1 MVRRRRVVRP
11 PQHRRPPPGL
21 SLPPNSPLSTLIF
34 LVLSTVFRWELRAL
48 RRDPAFWLV
57 GGLALAALGFALAN
71 GSAWRGYLDG
81 LRVSAARVDADLAAK
96 SRADAA
102 ELDRKPNPLIIAT
115 RDPRNPYGFAH
126 FQMQHSIVLPAT
138 PLAALTVGQSDLLPQ
153 TLLLNPGPP
162 PSLLG
167 SAEPEN
173 PYRLLIGPFDAAFVV
188 VSLAPL
194 LVIALTF
201 GLVAGE
207 RERGTLPLLLAQ
219 PLTLRAWIAGRLAPR
234 ALLGLLL
241 LAALTAAFLV
251 LSPGSASAA
260 PRLAL
265 WLGGALAYGAF
276 WFALSLAVATRRG
289 SSAMHALVLASL
301 WLGLVVL
308 VPAGINLA
316 VKTLHPVPSRIEQ
329 ILAMR
334 ASTDEIA
341 AQTSRHL
348 AAYYEDHPEFAPKPG
363 AVTEYSEIRFITNE
377 KLDRALAPVLARY
390 EAQLARQQALVE
402 KLSFLSPALLAH
414 AAFADAA
421 GTGLARHRE
430 FLRQAVTHHAELRA
444 FFNPRILKKEKFT
457 AWDEVPAFTFVEE
470 PARAVAARAI
480 PALTALAATA
490 IGLAAFTHFTL
501 RRAET

>member
-1 MVRRRRVVRP
+1 M
-11 PQHRRPPPGL
+11 
-21 SLPPNSPLSTLIF
+21 
-34 LVLSTVFRWELRAL
+34 LSTVFRWELRAL

-241 LAALTAAFLV
+241 LAALTAGFLFVSPSPALV
-251 LSPGSASAA
+251 LSPASASAA

-265 WLGGALAYGAF
+265 WLAVALAYGAF

-329 ILAMR
+329 VLAMR

-348 AAYYEDHPEFAPKPG
+348 AAYYEDHPEFAPKAG
-363 AVTEYSEIRFITNE
+363 AATEYSEIRFITNE

-390 EAQLARQQALVE
+390 DAQLARQQSLVE
-402 KLSFLSPALLAH
+402 RLSFLSPALLAH

-430 FLRQAVTHHAELRA
+430 FLRQAVTHHADLRA

-457 AWDEVPAFTFVEE
+457 AWDEVPAFTFDEE
-470 PARAVAARAI
+470 PTEAAAARIA
-480 PALTALAATA
+480 PALLALFIATA
-490 IGLAAFTHFTL
+490 AFAVWSAGAL
-501 RRAET
+501 RRSSPSA

>member
-1 MVRRRRVVRP
+1 M
-11 PQHRRPPPGL
+11 L
-21 SLPPNSPLSTLIF
+21 F
-34 LVLSTVFRWELRAL
+34 TVFRWELRAL

-81 LRVSAARVDADLAAK
+81 LRISAARVEADLAAQ
-96 SRADAA
+96 SRALAA
-102 ELDRKPNPLIIAT
+102 ELDRQPNPLITPT

-173 PYRLLIGPFDAAFVV
+173 PRRLLIGPFDAAFVV

-219 PLTLRAWIAGRLAPR
+219 PLTMRAFAAGRLAPR
-234 ALLGLLL
+234 ALLGLFLL
-241 LAALTAAFLV
+241 GALAAGFLLV
-251 LSPGSASAA
+251 SPASAA
-260 PRLAL
+260 GRLAL
-265 WLGGALAYGAF
+265 WLAVGLAYGAF

-289 SSAMHALVLASL
+289 SPAMHALVLAAL
-301 WLGLVVL
+301 WLGLVVV

-329 ILAMR
+329 ILALR

-341 AQTSRHL
+341 AQSSRHL
-348 AAYYEDHPEFAPKPG
+348 AAYYEDHPEFAPKVG
-363 AVTEYSEIRFITNE
+363 AATEYSEIRFITNE
-377 KLDRALAPVLARY
+377 RLDRALAPVLARF
-390 EAQLARQQALVE
+390 EVQLARQQALVE
-402 KLSFLSPALLAH
+402 RLAFLSPALLAH

-421 GTGLARHRE
+421 GTGLARHRA
-430 FLRQAVTHHAELRA
+430 FLRQAAAHHAELRA
-444 FFNPRILKKEKFT
+444 FFNPRILKKETFT
-457 AWDEVPAFTFVEE
+457 AWDAVPAFHFRDE
-470 PARAVAARAI
+470 PAAAVAGRI
-480 PALTALAATA
+480 VPALLGLSLLTA
-490 IGLAAFTHFTL
+490 GLAGFAW
-501 RRAET
+501 RRLPDCGASG

>member
-1 MVRRRRVVRP
+1 M
-11 PQHRRPPPGL
+11 
-21 SLPPNSPLSTLIF
+21 LSTL
-34 LVLSTVFRWELRAL
+34 FRWELRSL
-48 RRDPAFWLV
+48 RCDPAFWLV
-57 GGLALAALGFALAN
+57 AGLALAAFGFALAN

-81 LRVSAARVDADLAAK
+81 LRASAARVDTDLAAK
-96 SRADAA
+96 SRADAV
-102 ELDRKPNPLIIAT
+102 ELDRRPNPLVTPT

-219 PLTLRAWIAGRLAPR
+219 PLTLRTFVAGRLLPR
-234 ALLGLLL
+234 VLLALAL
-241 LAALTAAFLV
+241 LAALATGFL
-251 LSPGSASAA
+251 LFSRSPSSAA
-260 PRLAL
+260 AARLAL
-265 WLGGALAYGAF
+265 WLAVALAYGAF

-289 SSAMHALVLASL
+289 SSARHALVLASL
-301 WLGLVVL
+301 WLALVVL

-316 VKTLHPVPSRIEQ
+316 VKTLHPVPSRTEQ

-341 AQTSRHL
+341 AQGSKHL

-363 AVTEYSEIRFITNE
+363 AATEYSEIRFITNE

-390 EAQLARQQALVE
+390 ESQLARQQALVE
-402 KLSFLSPALLAH
+402 KLAFLSPALLAH

-430 FLRQAVTHHAELRA
+430 FLRQAVTHHADLRA

-470 PARAVAARAI
+470 PARAVAARTVPALLGLLAAI
-480 PALTALAATA
+480 AALTAWSW
-490 IGLAAFTHFTL
+490 HSL
-501 RRAET
+501 RRARLAH

>member
-1 MVRRRRVVRP
+1 MF
-11 PQHRRPPPGL
+11 
-21 SLPPNSPLSTLIF
+21 STI
-34 LVLSTVFRWELRAL
+34 FRWELRSL
-48 RRDPAFWLV
+48 RRDPSFWLAV
-57 GGLALAALGFALAN
+57 VLALAALGFALSN
-71 GSAWRGYLDG
+71 GTAWLRYLDG

-102 ELDRKPNPLIIAT
+102 ELDRAPNPLIIAT

-138 PLAALTVGQSDLLPQ
+138 PLAALTTGQSDLLPQ
-153 TLLLNPGPP
+153 TLLLNPGTPP
-162 PSLLG
+162 TRLG

-219 PLTLRAWIAGRLAPR
+219 PITLRTLLAGRLAPR
-234 ALLGLLL
+234 ALLGLALLAVLAVSFLL
-241 LAALTAAFLV
+241 LP
-251 LSPGSASAA
+251 SPISELRSPPGLA
-260 PRLAL
+260 RLGL
-265 WLGGALAYGAF
+265 WLTVALAYGAF
-276 WFALSLAVATRRG
+276 WFALSLTVVTRRG
-289 SSAMHALVLASL
+289 TSAMHALVLASL

-316 VKTLHPVPSRIEQ
+316 VKTLHPVPSRIDL

-334 ASTDEIA
+334 AATDEIS
-341 AQTSRHL
+341 AQSSKHL
-348 AAYYEDHPEFAPKPG
+348 AAYYEDHPEFAPKSG
-363 AVTEYSEIRFITNE
+363 AATEYSEIRFITNE
-377 KLDRALAPVLARY
+377 RLDRSLAPVLARY
-390 EAQLARQQALVE
+390 EAQLASQQALVE
-402 KLSFLSPALLAH
+402 KFQFLSPALLAQS
-414 AAFADAA
+414 ALADAA

-430 FLRQAVTHHAELRA
+430 FLVQATAHHADLRA

-457 AWDEVPAFTFVEE
+457 AWDEVPAFHFVEE
-470 PARAVAARAI
+470 STAAVAQRIAS
-480 PALTALAATA
+480 ALFGLALVAA
-490 IGLAAFTHFTL
+490 GLAAVAWRTL
-501 RRAET
+501 PGRVAAA

>member
-1 MVRRRRVVRP
+1 M
-11 PQHRRPPPGL
+11 
-21 SLPPNSPLSTLIF
+21 F
-34 LVLSTVFRWELRAL
+34 STVFRWELRAL
-48 RRDPAFWLV
+48 RRDPALWLV
-57 GGLALAALGFALAN
+57 AGLALAAFGFALAN

-81 LRVSAARVDADLAAK
+81 LRASGARVDADLAAK

-102 ELDRKPNPLIIAT
+102 ELDRQPNPLITPT

-207 RERGTLPLLLAQ
+207 RERGTLPLVLAQ
-219 PLTLRAWIAGRLAPR
+219 PLTLRTFVAGRLAPR

-241 LAALTAAFLV
+241 LATLAIAFLFF
-251 LSPGSASAA
+251 SPSPALAFAPSSAT

-265 WLGGALAYGAF
+265 WLAVSLAYGAF

-289 SSAMHALVLASL
+289 SSAMHALLLASF
-301 WLGLVVL
+301 WLALVVL
-308 VPAGINLA
+308 VPAAINLA
-316 VKTLHPVPSRIEQ
+316 VKTLHPVPSRIDQ

-334 ASTDEIA
+334 AATDEIS
-341 AQTSRHL
+341 AQTSKHL
-348 AAYYEDHPEFAPKPG
+348 AAYYEDHPELAPKAG
-363 AVTEYSEIRFITNE
+363 AATEYSEIRFITNE

-390 EAQLARQQALVE
+390 ESQLARQQALVG
-402 KLSFLSPALLAH
+402 KLAFLSPALLAQS
-414 AAFADAA
+414 AFADAA

-430 FLRQAVTHHAELRA
+430 FLRQAGLHHAELRA
-444 FFNPRILKKEKFT
+444 FFNPRILKKEKFD
-457 AWDEVPAFTFVEE
+457 AWEQVPAFRFVEE
-470 PARAVAARAI
+470 TASTAGYRVALAVAALLV
-480 PALTALAATA
+480 LTAALAAFA
-490 IGLAAFTHFTL
+490 SRTL
-501 RRAET
+501 GQPTR